1 VNAAHKL
8 SELEDQIADLR
19 GYIADHTFSLKFC
32 FNESQQQQLQQM
44 ITNAQQDLDNLLH
57 RQARLLHPSNT
68 NTEGHTVSDIQE
80 TQPPI
85 TVIHAAADST
95 VTVTEAAK
103 LLGVTSQTI
112 RNWVRA
118 GRLTTIQHGKQFRIS
133 AVELHALQTAAQ
145 QTRVIEAP
153 ETRVL

>member
-1 VNAAHKL
+1 MSAAHEL
-8 SELEDQIADLR
+8 SDLEDQIADLR

-32 FNESQQQQLQQM
+32 FNESQRHQLRTM
-44 ITNAQQDLDNLLH
+44 IAEAQQDLDSLLV
-57 RQARLLHPSNT
+57 QQCKQQHPSNPI
-68 NTEGHTVSDIQE
+68 TEGHIVSDIEATE
-80 TQPPI
+80 TTI
-85 TVIHAAADST
+85 IHTAADST

-103 LLGVTSQTI
+103 LVGVTSQTI

-118 GRLTTIQHGKQFRIS
+118 GRLTTIQHGKQFRID
-133 AVELHALQTAAQ
+133 VLELHALQTAAQ